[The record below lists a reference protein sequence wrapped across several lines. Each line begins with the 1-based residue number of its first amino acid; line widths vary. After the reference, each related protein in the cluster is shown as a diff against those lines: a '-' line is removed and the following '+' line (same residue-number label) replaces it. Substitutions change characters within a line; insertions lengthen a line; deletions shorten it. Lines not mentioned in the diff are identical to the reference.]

1 MTESKIIFTKNDI
14 NIEKKDNNYHLLV
27 SLANPN
33 IYIPKLIDFSLLDI
47 FYALNK
53 DIFDDYKM
61 TIHNDNKATI
71 YFLFKHYYA
80 DLGITQKY
88 VYLNVFIEKNQT
100 DIQFKC
106 STIDS
111 HKPYNLPKGVELLL
125 FNNIDVN
132 CNIITQHNVEL
143 SSIMILNSKFIIP
156 EFLEK
161 FSMTMFSK
169 IILRI
174 KQFIENY
181 SY

>member
-88 VYLNVFIEKNQT
+88 VYLNVFIEKN
-100 DIQFKC
+100 
-106 STIDS
+106 
-111 HKPYNLPKGVELLL
+111 L
-125 FNNIDVN
+125 
-132 CNIITQHNVEL
+132 
-143 SSIMILNSKFIIP
+143 
-156 EFLEK
+156 
-161 FSMTMFSK
+161 
-169 IILRI
+169 
-174 KQFIENY
+174 
-181 SY
+181 